1 MATRDKKLELL
12 ALLEE
17 KRRRDDVY
25 RYKQFGEKLYPI
37 QRELLQRTASHTQV
51 CCMASIYVPVIVLPT
66 RFAAIKQT

>member
-25 RYKQFGEKLYPI
+25 RYKQFFLSRLCGGELVTHLI
-37 QRELLQRTASHTQV
+37 MRR
-51 CCMASIYVPVIVLPT
+51 
-66 RFAAIKQT
+66 